1 LRTVFLSYASDDNAV
16 PDEQFK
22 GWVSSFD
29 NCLKLEIQHLDEV
42 RLWRDVRD
50 LKERGLITDE
60 LRDNVRNAAILLVV
74 LSRHYNNKQ
83 YTEFEL
89 TEFFDSRKPGE
100 LATDLIIPA
109 LPRPIDPGQIP
120 PPLQGLRYIPFFDI
134 DPETGKVEPFYDG
147 YGKFV
152 SEKYWDAVREVAKLI
167 DTRLKG
173 LPDDP
178 RKATVYLAAPG
189 LDQVT
194 NHWKVYKEL
203 ESQKCLIT
211 PIDPWPVNA
220 DKAKDHFGAGIKNA
234 AFSVHLLG
242 AVSNSARRADLNEL
256 TALQLDMA
264 GARQKTDGKFRRLI
278 WIPQDLKQPDAA
290 QQALIK
296 SLEDGTRLTAQDEL
310 VRGGL
315 EMFKEIVRDE
325 LEQAGG
331 AKAQPA

>member
-16 PDEQFK
+16 PDEQSK

-29 NCLKLEIQHLDEV
+29 NCLKLEIEHLDEV

-50 LKERGLITDE
+50 LRERGIITDE
-60 LRDNVRNAAILLVV
+60 LQENVRNAAMLLVV

-89 TEFFDSRKPGE
+89 TEFFDSRKAGE
-100 LATDLIIPA
+100 LATDLIIPV
-109 LPRPIDPGQIP
+109 LPRPMDPGQIP

-134 DPETGKVEPFYDG
+134 DPETRKVEPFYDG

-167 DTRLKG
+167 DARLKG
-173 LPDDP
+173 LPDEP
-178 RKATVYLAAPG
+178 HKATVYLAAPG

-194 NHWKVYKEL
+194 NHWRVYKEL
-203 ESQKCLIT
+203 ESQKCRVA
-211 PIDPWPVNA
+211 PVDPWPVNA
-220 DKAKDHFGAGIKNA
+220 DKAKDHFGAGIKSA

-242 AVSNSARRADLNEL
+242 AVSNSARRADLNDL
-256 TALQLDMA
+256 TVLQLDMA
-264 GARQKTDGKFRRLI
+264 GARQKADGTFRRLI